1 MLFEYLRKFLSRHK
15 VCRHVLGRT
24 AVVHIYPL
32 TAHSVRH
39 CKYPA
44 GGKGI
49 RKPGYKPLGIREMRK
64 RIIYYNGVKGF
75 TEVELFNIPAN
86 EMNIQIAQDTT
97 KTKSSMRTLPLV
109 PAFKEKLLKLKE
121 QQEEYRRVCGRCYNK
136 KYLEYI
142 CVDEMGTLISPHYL
156 TSSFPKLLEK
166 NNLRHIRFHD
176 LRHSCAPLLLA
187 NGVPLK
193 QIQEW
198 LGHSDFSTTA
208 NIYAHLDYS
217 SKLTS
222 ADAMLNGLG
231 FVQN

>member
-86 EMNIQIAQDTT
+86 EMNI
-97 KTKSSMRTLPLV
+97 LCL
-109 PAFKEKLLKLKE
+109 
-121 QQEEYRRVCGRCYNK
+121 
-136 KYLEYI
+136 
-142 CVDEMGTLISPHYL
+142 MG
-156 TSSFPKLLEK
+156 F
-166 NNLRHIRFHD
+166 D
-176 LRHSCAPLLLA
+176 
-187 NGVPLK
+187 
-193 QIQEW
+193 
-198 LGHSDFSTTA
+198 SDF
-208 NIYAHLDYS
+208 NHFRRDIYSRYGCDFALKIVRYKHSRAAGDIQHPAAGFYSGVIKDLIYYRFAPCPHSNKAH
-217 SKLTS
+217 
-222 ADAMLNGLG
+222 NGRRI
-231 FVQN
+231 Q

>member
-75 TEVELFNIPAN
+75 TE
-86 EMNIQIAQDTT
+86 
-97 KTKSSMRTLPLV
+97 
-109 PAFKEKLLKLKE
+109 
-121 QQEEYRRVCGRCYNK
+121 
-136 KYLEYI
+136 
-142 CVDEMGTLISPHYL
+142 ISTPVTDA
-156 TSSFPKLLEK
+156 TSR
-166 NNLRHIRFHD
+166 LR
-176 LRHSCAPLLLA
+176 
-187 NGVPLK
+187 
-193 QIQEW
+193 
-198 LGHSDFSTTA
+198 
-208 NIYAHLDYS
+208 
-217 SKLTS
+217 
-222 ADAMLNGLG
+222 
-231 FVQN
+231 